1 MKPCGACCL
10 RGTPSECEY
19 GGSKQDRHYIE
30 QSVLIE
36 NLMHSCE
43 TLKQQ
48 LEDVQREANI
58 SPVKDQGSPS
68 PPPNGL
74 PLFDAKRPM
83 DDQTKIPVD
92 AGAPTESQGRPS
104 NAQVAMVNNS
114 TPFVKPGM

>member
-36 NLMHSCE
+36 NLMYSCE

-58 SPVKDQGSPS
+58 PPVKDQGSPS

-74 PLFDAKRPM
+74 PLFDARRPV
-83 DDQTKIPVD
+83 DNQTEIPVD
-92 AGAPTESQGRPS
+92 TGAPTESQCRSS
-104 NAQVAMVNNS
+104 NAQIAMADKS
-114 TPFVKPGM
+114 TPLVKSGM